1 MALDIEVIGAIAPGA
16 RIAVYFADNTDQGFL
31 DGINA
36 AIHDKVRKPSVI
48 SISWGGPESSWT
60 PQSMNAFN
68 AAFHDAALLG
78 ISVCVASGDN
88 GSDDGVGDGANHAD
102 FPASSPW
109 VLACG
114 GTRLHANRGK
124 IISETVWNDGAD
136 GGASGGGLSAHFS
149 VPLYQQNIKAVS
161 GRRGVPDVAGDADP
175 ESGYLTIVDGQ
186 SGVIGGTS
194 AVAPLWSALIALFN
208 QELGRNVGWLH
219 PYLYG
224 AAVQAGALRDITQGN
239 NGSFSAQKGWDA
251 CTGLGTPN
259 GQALLAVLKQAL
271 K

>member
-1 MALDIEVIGAIAPGA
+1 
-16 RIAVYFADNTDQGFL
+16 
-31 DGINA
+31 
-36 AIHDKVRKPSVI
+36 
-48 SISWGGPESSWT
+48 
-60 PQSMNAFN
+60 MNAFN

-78 ISVCVASGDN
+78 ISVCSASGDS
-88 GSDDGVGDGANHAD
+88 GSEDGVGDGGKHVD

-114 GTRLHANRGK
+114 GTRLHANGGK

-149 VPLYQQNIKAVS
+149 VPIYQKNVKAVS
-161 GRRGVPDVAGDADP
+161 GRRGVPDVAGNADP
-175 ESGYLTIVDGQ
+175 ESGYLVIVDGQ

-208 QELGRNVGWLH
+208 EELGKNVGWIH

-224 AAVQAGALRDITQGN
+224 AGVQAGALHDITQGN
-239 NGSFSAQKGWDA
+239 NGSFSAQKGWDG
-251 CTGLGTPN
+251 CTGLGSPN